1 MSDECHELKTIKYKS
16 MLLNNNAEEKEETVE
31 NLSNMENFLEE
42 EKQMNNNE
50 PWTKLNKT
58 NKIIKFTEFVEKYSV
73 DHSISQLEKK
83 CLLDFLNENLERKKL
98 TKTKEVVYD
107 KDSGKLLSIP
117 NLIYNT
123 SSKKFTL
130 KRCDKRQSTLK
141 SLAPKKNKK
150 KPDKIDI
157 NNS

>member
-58 NKIIKFTEFVEKYSV
+58 KKILKFNEFVEKYSS
-73 DHSISQLEKK
+73 DHSISEDEKNS
-83 CLLDFLNENLERKKL
+83 LIRFLTENLERKKL

-107 KDSGKLLSIP
+107 KENGKLLSIP

-123 SSKKFTL
+123 TTKKFTL

-150 KPDKIDI
+150 KT
-157 NNS
+157 